1 MADLRL
7 VHENNC
13 LKSIIYELKRF
24 RKRFLSK
31 VCEVTAP
38 KHPFRIKE
46 TKKLE
51 QDFPKETWDH

>member
-51 QDFPKETWDH
+51 QDFPKET